1 MPIDLPDNSHL
12 PPRAAPLTAGDEAP
26 DFTLL
31 DSERQPV
38 SLSQLL
44 ERSNSV
50 VLSFF
55 PFAFTSVC
63 GKEMTD
69 LTHSQERFAA
79 RGAAVVG
86 ISCDSFAALKAWK
99 ERDGIGIT
107 LLSDWRRQVCRACGL
122 WWSEL
127 ETASRGTLVVGPGRA
142 VLWASAREPSCALD
156 VEEALA
162 ALDDATERR

>member
-1 MPIDLPDNSHL
+1 MAVALPDNSRL
-12 PPRAAPLTAGDEAP
+12 TPRAAPLTAGDEAP
-26 DFTLL
+26 EFTLL

-38 SLSQLL
+38 SLAQLL
-44 ERSNSV
+44 ERARVV

-69 LTHSQERFAA
+69 LTHSRERFAE

-86 ISCDSFAALKAWK
+86 VSCDSFAALKAWK
-99 ERDGIGIT
+99 ERDGIAIP
-107 LLSDWRRQVCRACGL
+107 LLSDWRRQVCRAYGL

-127 ETASRGTLVVGPGRA
+127 ETAGRGTVVVGPGRK

-162 ALDDATERR
+162 ALDAATERR